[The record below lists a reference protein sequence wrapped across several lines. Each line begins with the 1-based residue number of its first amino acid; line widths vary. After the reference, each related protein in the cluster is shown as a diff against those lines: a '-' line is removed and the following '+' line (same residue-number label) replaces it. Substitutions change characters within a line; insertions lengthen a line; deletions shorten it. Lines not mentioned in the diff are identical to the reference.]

1 MLSIGIV
8 GLPNV
13 GKSTLFN
20 ALVKGH
26 LARVADYPFTTIEP
40 NVGMVN
46 VPDQRLVQIAD
57 RQKIRKVIPATIKFI
72 DIAGLVKNAHK
83 GEGLG
88 NQFLSHIREVD
99 AVIHIIDGFSK
110 NSDPEEAK
118 EIINIELELAEIKKP
133 TLYVLNVKEEDLS
146 KHPSKKDTLIISA
159 KMEEELTDLSDNEAK
174 QYLESYGL
182 AESGLVRLIQESYKL
197 LNLIT
202 FYTLIPHQ
210 QVQAWPILADTKT
223 PQAAGKVHTDM
234 ERGFI
239 AADVISY
246 TELIAYGNWQIAKD
260 KGKIRTEG
268 KDYTIQDGDIVHFK
282 FNAWT
287 LAKKW
292 TLC

>member
-1 MLSIGIV
+1 MSLSIGIV
-8 GLPNV
+8 GFPNA

-20 ALVKGH
+20 ALVRGH
-26 LARVADYPFTTIEP
+26 QAKVADYPFTTIEP

-46 VPDQRLVQIAD
+46 VPDQRLEQIAD
-57 RQKIRKVIPATIKFI
+57 QLKLKKVIPATIKFI

-88 NQFLSHIREVD
+88 NQFLSHIREVE
-99 AVIHIIDGFSK
+99 AIIHIIDSFSK

-146 KHPSKKDTLIISA
+146 KLPSQKGTIIISA
-159 KMEEELTDLSDNEAK
+159 KMEEELTDLPDNEAK
-174 QYLESYGL
+174 QYLQSFGL
-182 AESGLVRLIQESYKL
+182 AQSGLVRLIQSSYKL

-210 QVQAWPILADTKT
+210 QVQAWPILAGTYA

-239 AADVISY
+239 AAEVCHYPDF
-246 TELIAYGNWQIAKD
+246 IAAGGWQESKEN
-260 KGKIRTEG
+260 GRLRSEG

-282 FNAWT
+282 FNV
-287 LAKKW
+287 
-292 TLC
+292 